1 MKKINLQPAWVFYFF
16 LEAQDGSPVAHDT
29 AEELLD
35 HIIAWVE
42 ERNLQIGGAFR
53 PPTEEEMRPF
63 SFSEEEN

>member
-1 MKKINLQPAWVFYFF
+1 MNKDLFEPAWVFHFF

-35 HIIAWVE
+35 QIIAWVE

-53 PPTEEEMRPF
+53 ATTEEEMRPF